1 MANELLIHYPTG
13 VTLYALLHDATGQVW
28 NGAAFAAPGSA
39 SWTDYDIAMAE
50 VATATGLY
58 RGTMPA
64 AAAGVYTFVVR
75 KQAGGSPAV
84 TDIAVGSGRI
94 EWSGTAEVPLTAQPW
109 NAAWDAEVE
118 SEANDAL
125 VALNLDHLIKV
136 AKDTNWATTVTKESV
151 IDLMTSK
158 DTAQNYDRATDSLE
172 AIQDDLT
179 VVSGGVAATITAT
192 ANTET
197 TGTLVANTYAATYLS
212 NGTYYTLAPVTPAVG
227 GYGLN
232 AYLTFG
238 AASGQY
244 INSVTIRGYF
254 QCATGSARFCL
265 VGAYNYV
272 SNSIDIL
279 SDSAPAA

>member
-1 MANELLIHYPTG
+1 MLAIGRRPLTTVGFYWVDVFEQAGVGPVRADDTLIGGIIGYWNGT
-13 VTLYALLHDATGQVW
+13 ALLPWAADAQQIAGT
-28 NGAAFAAPGSA
+28 AALAA
-39 SWTDYDIAMAE
+39 INAE
-50 VATATGLY
+50 VDTAL
-58 RGTMPA
+58 
-64 AAAGVYTFVVR
+64 
-75 KQAGGSPAV
+75 S
-84 TDIAVGSGRI
+84 DI
-94 EWSGTAEVPLTAQPW
+94 
-109 NAAWDAEVE
+109 
-118 SEANDAL
+118 
-125 VALNLDHLIKV
+125 NLDHLIKV

-158 DTAQNYDRATDSLE
+158 DSSQTYDRATDSLE

-272 SNSIDIL
+272 TNSIDIL
-279 SDSAPAA
+279 SD